1 MLLVTGHL
9 GFVGGHLTKELNQRN
24 IPWVGYD
31 LKEGNDIRDKYRLDD
46 FFEKNQ
52 ITEVIHLAA
61 LVGVRK
67 SKKYPKEYI
76 ETNILGTRNI
86 VDLCEDYKIKKLIFY
101 SSSSVYGPQDQLPV
115 KEDAIK
121 KPISLYG
128 ITKLAGEMLVGN
140 FSGSSVII
148 RPFTVYGENGRK
160 DEVVGKWIEQ
170 IKNNL
175 PITVF
180 DEESCRGYV
189 YAKDLVKSTVDLL
202 FKDLGAKC
210 VDLNLGGSEVI
221 YLKDILGV
229 FKNFYGERLKILKL
243 ERPGEDVF
251 RQYTDISKAREMI
264 GFNPAPNFLNNLR
277 RILEEEKI

>member
-1 MLLVTGHL
+1 M
-9 GFVGGHLTKELNQRN
+9 
-24 IPWVGYD
+24 
-31 LKEGNDIRDKYRLDD
+31 KEGNDIRDKYRLDD

-67 SKKYPKEYI
+67 SKKYPKDFI
-76 ETNILGTRNI
+76 ETNILGTRNT
-86 VDLCEDYKIKKLIFY
+86 VDLCGDYKIKKIIFY
-101 SSSSVYGPQDQLPV
+101 SSSSVYGPQDTLPV
-115 KEDAIK
+115 KEDALK

-128 ITKLAGEMLVGN
+128 ITKLAGELFVEN

-170 IKNNL
+170 IRNNL
-175 PITVF
+175 PITVY

-189 YAKDLVKSTVDLL
+189 YAKDLVKTTADLL
-202 FKDLGAKC
+202 YRDLGKKC
-210 VDLNLGGSEVI
+210 VDLNLGGSEAI
-221 YLKDILGV
+221 YLKDILGE
-229 FKNFYGERLKILKL
+229 FQKFYGDKLKILKL

-251 RQYTDISKAREMI
+251 RQYADISKAREMI

-277 RILEEEKI
+277 RILEEERI